1 LEVGRDEKTS
11 HRRGGPRS
19 YRFVTGRAVKKPSG
33 RRVETRR
40 DGKPVAGESV
50 YIFTPRYFTRVHTLE
65 KSRPPY
71 KDAAKPTTD
80 EIVAAYNTITA
91 NAGTYEISGDTFV
104 VNVAIAK
111 NPGNRGVSQQKRPF
125 KVDGKTLTYT
135 ETVQGQLH
143 TVKLTRLE

>member
-1 LEVGRDEKTS
+1 VTRKLLIVVAVLAVIGLSLAAQSKNPLVGVWKLAEI
-11 HRRGGPRS
+11 
-19 YRFVTGRAVKKPSG
+19 
-33 RRVETRR
+33 

-65 KSRPPY
+65 KTRPPY

>member
-1 LEVGRDEKTS
+1 MTRKLLIVVAVLAVIGLSLAAQSKNPLVGVWKLAEI
-11 HRRGGPRS
+11 
-19 YRFVTGRAVKKPSG
+19 
-33 RRVETRR
+33 

-65 KSRPPY
+65 KTRSPY

>member
-1 LEVGRDEKTS
+1 MTRKLLIVVAVLAVIGLSLAAQSKNPLVGVWKLAEI
-11 HRRGGPRS
+11 
-19 YRFVTGRAVKKPSG
+19 
-33 RRVETRR
+33 

-65 KSRPPY
+65 KTRPPY